1 MPHLILRD
9 VNHDV
14 IHVLDQDHASAAQA
28 LAHVITQGVPLK
40 AVDLVHFVQQWPTHY
55 RDLTHMNFVN
65 VDMSECHAAGINF
78 SHSDFTC
85 ANLRSAHLRGCMF
98 TTCVFAGTILDAA
111 NMHACDLTASM
122 IVEHEKQDFS
132 LRDHMRPT
140 SDQLLPYVRVM
151 ARGVDLEAACLDACL
166 ITHADFTAAT
176 FTQVSMKDCL
186 IEKCVFDSVLM
197 HDVDL
202 SDSLIYRSDMCTSS
216 LIHVLTQG
224 AVFRNNEYVQIP
236 SAKIILEGGVHAPQ
250 LVWQYVQSEWAHWR
264 NITPEVR
271 QDYRR
276 QIWLRILVM
285 ATVPLLVFLAWRYVE
300 TNWVM
305 SVITAVGAVSTFAL
319 RRYVTQMLQGVFG
332 FTWGKINDAEGLWR
346 SGVRGKA
353 LMSAVC
359 KGTMLSVIHDHRR
372 RK

>member
-1 MPHLILRD
+1 MFYLRD
-9 VNHDV
+9 VNHSV
-14 IHVLDQDHASAAQA
+14 ILELSESHTTAKSA
-28 LAHVITQGVPLK
+28 LSELISQGVSLK
-40 AVDLVHFVQQWPTHY
+40 GCDLIAFVNQWCPHE
-55 RDLTHMNFVN
+55 RDLTHMSFAN
-65 VDMSECHAAGINF
+65 VDMSECQASGLNF
-78 SHSDFTC
+78 NHSDFTL
-85 ANLRSAHLRGCMF
+85 ANLRSAHLRDSSF
-98 TTCVFAGTILDAA
+98 RECVFAGTILDAA
-111 NMHACDLTASM
+111 NMHGCDLTASM
-122 IVEHEKQDFS
+122 IVEHVKQDFS

-140 SDQLLPYVRVM
+140 ADQLLPYVRVM
-151 ARGVDLEAACLDACL
+151 ARGVDLEDACLDACL
-166 ITHADFTAAT
+166 ITHVDFTAAT
-176 FTQVSMKDCL
+176 FTHVSMKDCL

-197 HDVDL
+197 HGVDF

-250 LVWQYVQSEWAHWR
+250 LMWQYVKAEWSHWR
-264 NITPEVR
+264 NITCEVR

-276 QIWLRILVM
+276 QIWLRVLVM

-305 SVITAVGAVSTFAL
+305 SVITALGAISTFAL
-319 RRYVTQMLQGVFG
+319 RRYVTQMLQSVFG

-359 KGTMLSVIHDHRR
+359 KGTMLSVIYDHRR